1 MLIIVQGKNLQKL
14 NNLPV
19 AGIFRRYDL
28 INMEKTCAFDAIP
41 VKIARS
47 AFFSHKERFGLKPK
61 AHNFCRRRRLE
72 AWMPLKEMENGMKD
86 EMIMETIL
94 ETNIG
99 NRPPSRGKVR
109 DIYDLGDKLLIVASD
124 RLSAFDVVMT
134 NGIPYKGI
142 VLTRIS
148 RFWFDFLSDSI
159 EHHLISDN
167 VATFPE
173 PFCGYAKQLAG
184 RSMLVKKVKV
194 LPVECVVRGYLAG
207 SGWKEY
213 QQSGTVCG
221 QKLPAGLKQ
230 CEKLPELIFTPATK
244 AELGEH
250 DENIS
255 FEQCVE
261 IIGKDAADYVRSKS
275 REIFEKASEYAESK
289 GIILADTKFEWGLV
303 DGKIIL
309 IDEVLTPDSSR
320 FWPVDKYEPGRD
332 QESFDKQFV
341 RNYLESIN
349 FDKSGPG
356 VKLPEDITAK
366 TSKKYIEGY
375 ERLTGRKFPNESF

>member
-1 MLIIVQGKNLQKL
+1 
-14 NNLPV
+14 
-19 AGIFRRYDL
+19 
-28 INMEKTCAFDAIP
+28 MEKEI
-41 VKIARS
+41 IA
-47 AFFSHKERFGLKPK
+47 ERV
-61 AHNFCRRRRLE
+61 
-72 AWMPLKEMENGMKD
+72 
-86 EMIMETIL
+86 L

-99 NRPPSRGKVR
+99 RRQPSRGKVR

-148 RFWFDFLSDSI
+148 LFWFDFLSDSI

-167 VATFPE
+167 VADFPE
-173 PFCGYAKQLAG
+173 PFCDHAEQLAG

-194 LPVECVVRGYLAG
+194 LPVECVIRGYLAG

-213 QQSGTVCG
+213 QQNGTVCG

-255 FEQCVE
+255 FERCVE
-261 IIGKDAADYVRSKS
+261 IIGAEAADYVRSKS
-275 REIFEKASEYAESK
+275 TEIFERASEYAESK

-320 FWPVDKYEPGRD
+320 FWPADKYEAGRD

-356 VKLPEDITAK
+356 VELPEDITAK
-366 TSKKYIEGY
+366 TSDKYIEAY
-375 ERLTGRKFPNESF
+375 ERLTGKKFQK